1 MNKKEE
7 LSRKKA
13 ILEDFKQRKVAREIK
28 KVTYISKELINF
40 LRSSRL
46 D

>member
-28 KVTYISKELINF
+28 KVTYIFKELIFF
-40 LRSSRL
+40 LHIFHF